1 MDGIFSTLGGG
12 IVKILERIAKLIDVK
27 SIMTLTLT
35 GIFAF
40 MAVYGTVDAD
50 KFLTIFTMIVSF
62 YFGTQSMKNGGG
74 Q

>member
-1 MDGIFSTLGGG
+1 MGGIFSTLGGG

-27 SIMTLTLT
+27 SIMTLVLT
-35 GIFAF
+35 GIFAY
-40 MAVYGTVDAD
+40 MATREIIDAD

>member
-1 MDGIFSTLGGG
+1 MMGGG
-12 IVKILERIAKLIDVK
+12 IVKISERIAKLIDVK
-27 SIMTLTLT
+27 SLMTLTLT
-35 GIFAF
+35 GVFVY
-40 MAVYGTVDAD
+40 MAARGILDAD